1 MMRFIIPPIL
11 QDLVKDRLTH
21 ELVIEAAAIT
31 DTEREANE
39 AEETRIS
46 LDFIHQANLR
56 KLLVLP
62 DPALT
67 EEDLRVI
74 IEKVT
79 VPVPS
84 NEGKRLKIL
93 RQSNLLDSNT
103 MDPEFDRFTSLAHRI
118 FDVSCSYIKLLFM
131 CVYTLFLNHSVANI
145 TPITYLRF
153 LSH

>member
-39 AEETRIS
+39 AAEETRIS

-118 FDVSCSYIKLLFM
+118 FDVSTSHTLHFLHK
-131 CVYTLFLNHSVANI
+131 YTLTFNQMYH
-145 TPITYLRF
+145 
-153 LSH
+153 